1 MSNVHLT
8 PHPQMIAVE
17 MHLPHVLKA
26 PSLKVRLQSASETTE
41 QAGIAEKA
49 KQGERHGNEAALPFD
64 LPK

>member
-1 MSNVHLT
+1 
-8 PHPQMIAVE
+8 MIAVE